1 VAKFISVILAR
12 QGSKGI
18 PDKNIILLN
27 NKPLIAF
34 AIEASLLSKCDET
47 WVSTDGKSIKEV
59 SLKYGARVLER
70 PKEFATDESSS
81 ESALIHFANN
91 IECDFIVFIQP
102 TSPLLLSTDI
112 NCGIKMM
119 SDYDSVF
126 SGYKEEWSSRW
137 SSKMNTIN
145 WNGEDRPRRQDAKDV
160 YVENGAFYITSK
172 KSLLESKSRY
182 SGKIGCVEMSL
193 YRSFQLD
200 TDDDLEFLRKIMS
213 SFKSR

>member
-1 VAKFISVILAR
+1 MAKFVSVILAR
-12 QGSKGI
+12 KGSKGI

-27 NKPLIAF
+27 NKPLISY
-34 AIEASLLSKCDET
+34 AIEASLLSMCDET
-47 WVSTDGKSIKEV
+47 WVSTNGELIKEV
-59 SLKYGARVLER
+59 SLKYGAKLIDR
-70 PKEFATDESSS
+70 PEEFATDESSS

-91 IECDFIVFIQP
+91 VECDYIVFIQP

-137 SSKMNTIN
+137 SSKMKTIN
-145 WNGEDRPRRQDAKDV
+145 WNGEDRPRRQDAEDV

-182 SGKIGCVEMSL
+182 SAKN
-193 YRSFQLD
+193 D
-200 TDDDLEFLRKIMS
+200 
-213 SFKSR
+213 

>member
-1 VAKFISVILAR
+1 MAKFVSVILAR
-12 QGSKGI
+12 KGSKGI

-27 NKPLIAF
+27 NKPLISY
-34 AIEASLLSKCDET
+34 AIEASLLSMCDET
-47 WVSTDGKSIKEV
+47 WVSTNGELIKEV
-59 SLKYGARVLER
+59 SLKYGAKLIDR
-70 PKEFATDESSS
+70 PEEIATDESSS

-91 IECDFIVFIQP
+91 IECDYIVFIQP

-112 NCGIKMM
+112 NYGIKMM

-137 SSKMNTIN
+137 SSKLKTIN
-145 WNGEDRPRRQDAKDV
+145 WNGKDRPRRQDAEDV

-172 KSLLESKSRY
+172 NSLLKSKSRY
-182 SGKIGCVEMSL
+182 SGNIGCVEMPL

-200 TDDDLEFLRKIMS
+200 TYDDLEFLRKIMS
-213 SFKSR
+213 NFKCR

>member
-1 VAKFISVILAR
+1 MVKFVSVILAR
-12 QGSKGI
+12 KGSKGI

-27 NKPLIAF
+27 NKPLISY
-34 AIEASLLSKCDET
+34 AIEASLLSMCDET
-47 WVSTDGKSIKEV
+47 WVSTDGESIKEV
-59 SLKYGARVLER
+59 SLKYGAKVIDR
-70 PKEFATDESSS
+70 PEEFATDESSS
-81 ESALIHFANN
+81 EDALIHFAKN

-112 NCGIKMM
+112 NCGIKMI

-137 SSKMNTIN
+137 SSAMKTIN
-145 WNGEDRPRRQDAKDV
+145 WNGKDRPRRQDAEDV

-172 KSLLESKSRY
+172 KNLLESKSRY

-200 TDDDLEFLRKIMS
+200 TYDDLEFLRKIMS